1 MSASLSNTL
10 RLSSSLKM
18 DEEAKLIEKQGIVSI
33 LGSDCERTK
42 AASLRR
48 TLSGDMSSRK
58 WLAQHGFSHMRKIA
72 SSQQFIVS
80 AADSSSS
87 SEGEDEYEEGK
98 EVERPGGFQTWSSIL
113 TQKGGEES
121 GKSGTLPLPYV
132 HPLVKRSSSSLSEK
146 SLQVC
151 TESLGSETGS
161 EGFSSSANTQEDKQD
176 QQQQNQHQQKQQQQQ
191 YEKESSSLGKQEL
204 TVVERP
210 DNYYSVRNRLQ
221 PPSSFPPPLPSLSP
235 TQGPNVRFHTHRQN
249 GRLVLEAVSVPTQN
263 CFQAQRHGGRLVLT
277 FANIPFNHED
287 TSDKEQD
294 EEEEEEAAE
303 ELGQEFENFEEE
315 NEIQMNEDENG
326 EAASEEGE
334 VVKVG
339 KANEF
344 NQEMEAAPKLPSGM
358 INVHRSALMMKK
370 LMGLVNRNPTWP
382 PKLNK
387 AANLEE
393 ATPLPPPP
401 RVARIITTPPAA
413 TAASSFNA
421 YDYCWRSKPPTG
433 TAILNP
439 PSIPLKN
446 NSDKFFLSKSSKA
459 QEQQQLLLL
468 RGNKAEYS
476 IPLLR
481 GCKEPR
487 RSLVIW
493 EPYCIATS

>member
-1 MSASLSNTL
+1 
-10 RLSSSLKM
+10 M

-48 TLSGDMSSRK
+48 TLSWDMSSRK

-151 TESLGSETGS
+151 TESL
-161 EGFSSSANTQEDKQD
+161 
-176 QQQQNQHQQKQQQQQ
+176 
-191 YEKESSSLGKQEL
+191 ESSSLGKQEL

-210 DNYYSVRNRLQ
+210 DNYYSVRKRLQ

-287 TSDKEQD
+287 TSEKEQD

-459 QEQQQLLLL
+459 QEQQQLILL

-476 IPLLR
+476 VPLLR

-487 RSLVIW
+487 RSLMILTVLYKILSAFAVRALLLNKILASSLTW
-493 EPYCIATS
+493 WTVLSVPLHYIMGGCCLFLFFCLW

>member
-1 MSASLSNTL
+1 MRVPLDTVPKGFLDPTYTLLPHLVFPSHPHTTSLSIICSHLPPSLPLHLSLQLAPSGLSADLCWMLSFASGLPPWCSEMSASLSNTL

-48 TLSGDMSSRK
+48 TLSWDMSSRK
-58 WLAQHGFSHMRKIA
+58 CLAQHGFSHMRKIA

-191 YEKESSSLGKQEL
+191 YEKS
-204 TVVERP
+204 P
-210 DNYYSVRNRLQ
+210 APW

-303 ELGQEFENFEEE
+303 ELGQEFETFEEE
-315 NEIQMNEDENG
+315 
-326 EAASEEGE
+326 
-334 VVKVG
+334 
-339 KANEF
+339 
-344 NQEMEAAPKLPSGM
+344 
-358 INVHRSALMMKK
+358 MK
-370 LMGLVNRNPTWP
+370 
-382 PKLNK
+382 
-387 AANLEE
+387 
-393 ATPLPPPP
+393 
-401 RVARIITTPPAA
+401 
-413 TAASSFNA
+413 
-421 YDYCWRSKPPTG
+421 SK
-433 TAILNP
+433 
-439 PSIPLKN
+439 
-446 NSDKFFLSKSSKA
+446 
-459 QEQQQLLLL
+459 
-468 RGNKAEYS
+468 
-476 IPLLR
+476 
-481 GCKEPR
+481 
-487 RSLVIW
+487 
-493 EPYCIATS
+493 

>member
-1 MSASLSNTL
+1 
-10 RLSSSLKM
+10 
-18 DEEAKLIEKQGIVSI
+18 
-33 LGSDCERTK
+33 
-42 AASLRR
+42 
-48 TLSGDMSSRK
+48 
-58 WLAQHGFSHMRKIA
+58 
-72 SSQQFIVS
+72 
-80 AADSSSS
+80 
-87 SEGEDEYEEGK
+87 
-98 EVERPGGFQTWSSIL
+98 
-113 TQKGGEES
+113 
-121 GKSGTLPLPYV
+121 
-132 HPLVKRSSSSLSEK
+132 
-146 SLQVC
+146 
-151 TESLGSETGS
+151 
-161 EGFSSSANTQEDKQD
+161 
-176 QQQQNQHQQKQQQQQ
+176 
-191 YEKESSSLGKQEL
+191 
-204 TVVERP
+204 
-210 DNYYSVRNRLQ
+210 
-221 PPSSFPPPLPSLSP
+221 
-235 TQGPNVRFHTHRQN
+235 
-249 GRLVLEAVSVPTQN
+249 
-263 CFQAQRHGGRLVLT
+263 
-277 FANIPFNHED
+277 
-287 TSDKEQD
+287 
-294 EEEEEEAAE
+294 
-303 ELGQEFENFEEE
+303 
-315 NEIQMNEDENG
+315 MNEDENG

-358 INVHRSALMMKK
+358 INVHRSALMKK

-393 ATPLPPPP
+393 ATPFPPPP

-476 IPLLR
+476 VPLLR